1 MLFLRRGELCR
12 AGQEASGKDLT
23 VGLVKVNDRRAA
35 FSVQRQP
42 GGDGLPVAA
51 FLRRGQRL
59 RGKRGCFAGKSGKRA
74 VRGVFA
80 LGGRQA
86 GGRMGNGDDPWT
98 VAGCD
103 QEPEFV

>member
-1 MLFLRRGELCR
+1 M
-12 AGQEASGKDLT
+12 
-23 VGLVKVNDRRAA
+23 
-35 FSVQRQP
+35 
-42 GGDGLPVAA
+42 
-51 FLRRGQRL
+51 
-59 RGKRGCFAGKSGKRA
+59 SGKRA

>member
-1 MLFLRRGELCR
+1 MLI
-12 AGQEASGKDLT
+12 DN
-23 VGLVKVNDRRAA
+23 VGLHRI
-35 FSVQRQP
+35 F
-42 GGDGLPVAA
+42 GLPVRERDWEAM
-51 FLRRGQRL
+51 FEGRILGDT
-59 RGKRGCFAGKSGKRA
+59 FFSEKSGKRA